1 MAHIHNIVDS
11 DTHFKIDPITRK
23 ITNEN
28 NKVTLVQHD
37 HHSECFSFD
46 MPRYIDGHDMME
58 CDKVEIH
65 FLNLAANKKESHPG
79 IYKVTDFDLSDK
91 DDNVLTFTWLVSEN
105 ATHLVGLLIFAVHF
119 TCTNA
124 DGDDYRWSTLLYDNP
139 GVSVGESIYNSEV
152 ITRQYV
158 DVLEQWRK
166 EVYEI
171 IGSGGGGTS
180 DFAINNHNA
189 DNTAHQDIRLLITEL
204 SNRFNAVLD
213 SEDVDLDQLSELV
226 EYIKSNRSLIEQVT
240 TNKVNVTDIINN
252 LSTNATNKPLS
263 AAQGVVLKSLIDA
276 ITVPTKTS
284 DLIND
289 SGFLTEAP
297 ELSIYA
303 TKEELSNHNT
313 NGSAH
318 NDIRRQIDNIKVP
331 TKTSDLTNDSG
342 FVSEREVS
350 NVYATKPDL
359 EQLRDEVD
367 ALAFGDYAEEMDAKL
382 GGIISDVADLDAR
395 VIEHTEDDTIHV
407 TSAEKQTWNEHNTNT
422 TAHNDIR
429 LLIDGLTTRLNTL
442 ANSDDI
448 TLDQMAEVVA
458 YIKSNRSL
466 IESVTTDK
474 VNVSDIVNNLVTNV
488 SNIPL
493 SAAQGVALKALI
505 DEITVPTKLSDLTGD
520 STHRLVTDSEK
531 EAWNRKSNFSGY
543 YEDLLNKP
551 FVATKVSELSN
562 DAGYVT
568 EEQIETGELTW
579 DSIKGNVVDFIDTY
593 IEWDGNIEG
602 REVFMWGSSLCYKV
616 SDKVFT
622 DDEFCQIIGKD
633 GPNKVGKMTITYENE
648 NTESVIVGLTEAN
661 GFRYSIMYGVV
672 CVFDSDL
679 TGVST
684 GTYFTAINYSGN
696 GMPLSM
702 GPYTVE
708 KIKSE
713 LLPDNIGSGSV
724 DKYFETVDID
734 TLTWDGNTNGLYNF
748 SNSEGS
754 YYHVSDAMP
763 TAEEIANGGT
773 IKMTM
778 FNGDGYDEL
787 SLPIASLDI
796 LDPETAGMPVLMI
809 IFENKPLAIIAYD
822 LDLPSGLVGNL
833 QKTGIYFFGIE
844 EEGVM
849 AGWIKSLT
857 INGYNKFG
865 KKEVIK
871 EEYLPQMSGVKTVT
885 FINATDLYNFV
896 VLKGTQILK
905 VVMSMGGVFFSFT
918 NITNDGSGE
927 VYLENVS
934 LIMVSTP
941 MSVYGTSVYVGENS
955 LKFYEGGIDVDS
967 NGQVT
972 CLEPEPQEMDDVTLQ
987 SMGVELTVYYID

>member
-226 EYIKSNRSLIEQVT
+226 KYIKSNRSLIEQVT

-252 LSTNATNKPLS
+252 LSTNATNRPLS

-331 TKTSDLTNDSG
+331 TKTSELTNDSG
-342 FVSEREVS
+342 FISERQVS
-350 NVYATKPDL
+350 SIYALKPDL
-359 EQLRDEVD
+359 EQLREEVED
-367 ALAFGDYAEEMDAKL
+367 FMFGDSAEELDARL
-382 GGIISDVADLDAR
+382 GGMESNISDLDASL
-395 VIEHTEDDTIHV
+395 IEHTEDDTIHV
-407 TSAEKQTWNEHNTNT
+407 TNAEKQTWNEHNTNT
-422 TAHNDIR
+422 MAHNDIR
-429 LLIDGLTTRLNTL
+429 LLIEGLTTRLNAL
-442 ANSDDI
+442 ANSDDT

-474 VNVSDIVNNLVTNV
+474 VNVSDIVNDLETNV
-488 SNIPL
+488 SNKPL
-493 SAAQGVALKALI
+493 SAAQGVALKSLI
-505 DEITVPTKLSDLTGD
+505 DTLQAAVPTKLSQLSDD
-520 STHRLVTDSEK
+520 STHRLVTDDEK
-531 EAWNRKSNFSGY
+531 ESWNKKSNFSGHY
-543 YEDLLNKP
+543 DDLKNKP
-551 FVATKVSELSN
+551 VIPAKISDLPN
-562 DAGYVT
+562 DAGYVRKS
-568 EEQIETGELTW
+568 ELETGEATW
-579 DSIKGNVVDFIDTY
+579 DNIKGNIVDVIPTT
-593 IEWDGNIEG
+593 ITWDGNIDG
-602 REVFMWGSSLCYKV
+602 RETIVNSGVTYYKV
-616 SDKVFT
+616 SDIAITAEEAVGGTHSSTLTGNILEIPEVGTNFLINTLDKGTYWMVFGAMICVYDESSGYSKGFYFFKGT
-622 DDEFCQIIGKD
+622 DDSPTPKEYHT
-633 GPNKVGKMTITYENE
+633 NMVTI
-648 NTESVIVGLTEAN
+648 EA
-661 GFRYSIMYGVV
+661 
-672 CVFDSDL
+672 D
-679 TGVST
+679 
-684 GTYFTAINYSGN
+684 
-696 GMPLSM
+696 
-702 GPYTVE
+702 
-708 KIKSE
+708 KIKPE
-713 LLPDNIGSGSV
+713 LLPENIGSGGIVDGGTVKSV
-724 DKYFETVDID
+724 VFTKVTE
-734 TLTWDGNTNGLYNF
+734 LYNWLV
-748 SNSEGS
+748 N
-754 YYHVSDAMP
+754 
-763 TAEEIANGGT
+763 NGTNEVLRVVVYTGAYL
-773 IKMTM
+773 
-778 FNGDGYDEL
+778 DGITLLFY
-787 SLPIASLDI
+787 
-796 LDPETAGMPVLMI
+796 
-809 IFENKPLAIIAYD
+809 
-822 LDLPSGLVGNL
+822 
-833 QKTGIYFFGIE
+833 
-844 EEGVM
+844 GVM
-849 AGWIKSLT
+849 PKVSG
-857 INGYNKFG
+857 GY
-865 KKEVIK
+865 
-871 EEYLPQMSGVKTVT
+871 YLERSALYSFDDNSVTSGYQFISITESGILHLNSGTFTFKTDGTLGCTRDAPLQLNDEMVQYIGANITVT
-885 FINATDLYNFV
+885 YA
-896 VLKGTQILK
+896 
-905 VVMSMGGVFFSFT
+905 
-918 NITNDGSGE
+918 E
-927 VYLENVS
+927 
-934 LIMVSTP
+934 
-941 MSVYGTSVYVGENS
+941 
-955 LKFYEGGIDVDS
+955 
-967 NGQVT
+967 
-972 CLEPEPQEMDDVTLQ
+972 
-987 SMGVELTVYYID
+987 

>member
-152 ITRQYV
+152 ITRQYL

-189 DNTAHQDIRLLITEL
+189 DNAAHQDIRLLITEL

-226 EYIKSNRSLIEQVT
+226 ECIKSNRSLIEQVT

-263 AAQGVVLKSLIDA
+263 AAQGVELKKLIDA
-276 ITVPTKTS
+276 LQTS
-284 DLIND
+284 
-289 SGFLTEAP
+289 SG
-297 ELSIYA
+297 
-303 TKEELSNHNT
+303 
-313 NGSAH
+313 
-318 NDIRRQIDNIKVP
+318 NIKVP
-331 TKTSDLTNDSG
+331 TKTSELTNDSG
-342 FVSEREVS
+342 FISEREAS
-350 NVYATKPDL
+350 NVYATKSDF
-359 EQLRDEVD
+359 EQLSEEVED
-367 ALAFGDYAEEMDAKL
+367 FMFGDSAEELDARFVTIE
-382 GGIISDVADLDAR
+382 GNISDLDASL
-395 VIEHTEDDTIHV
+395 IEHTEDDTIHV
-407 TSAEKQTWNEHNTNT
+407 TASEKQTWNEHNTNT
-422 TAHNDIR
+422 TTHNDIR
-429 LLIDGLTTRLNTL
+429 LLIEGLTTRLNAL
-442 ANSDDI
+442 ANSDDT

-466 IESVTTDK
+466 IESITTSK
-474 VNVSDIVNNLVTNV
+474 VNVADIVNNLSTNV
-488 SNIPL
+488 SNKPL
-493 SAAQGVALKALI
+493 SAAQGVVLQSLI
-505 DEITVPTKLSDLTGD
+505 DNIYVPTDLSELRGD
-520 STHRLVTDSEK
+520 STHRLVTDEEK
-531 EAWNRKSNFSGY
+531 ASWNRKSNFSGY
-543 YEDLLNKP
+543 YEDLLNAP

-568 EEQIETGELTW
+568 AEEIETGELTW
-579 DSIKGNVVDFIDTY
+579 DSIKGNVLDPIEKT
-593 IEWDGNIEG
+593 IEWDGNIDG
-602 REVFMWGSSLCYKV
+602 REVFMWGSSPCYKV

-622 DDEFCQIIGKD
+622 SDEFCQIVGND
-633 GPNKVGKMTITYENE
+633 GPNKVGKMTITYENG
-648 NTESVIVGLTEAN
+648 NTKSVVVGLIEAN
-661 GFRYSIMYGVV
+661 GFRNSINYGVV

-684 GTYFTAINYSGN
+684 GTYFTATNYSGN

-702 GPYTVE
+702 GPYTIE

-796 LDPETAGMPVLMI
+796 LDPETAGMPVSMI
-809 IFENKPLAIIAYD
+809 IFEGQPLAIIAYD

-849 AGWIKSLT
+849 ACWIKSLT